1 MQGKKHRLKQDYPE
15 LSISPA
21 VNPWLFLPIFGP
33 MRQYL
38 HWKSYLVVFALTIVG
53 LALYYFN
60 QVAKDMAVE
69 EEKKVNVLVE
79 AIRTVAQSPTGGS
92 QSGEGVATDVTFA
105 SKVISENTTI
115 PVFVTDQEENIIDI
129 KNLDTSRLAKDP
141 EYLKRKY
148 ADFKKQHIPILFDY
162 STPGMPGKG
171 YLVYGDSEL
180 LNRLKYYPLLILA
193 ITFFF
198 LLIVVIAISNAQ
210 RSLQNQVWV
219 GMSKETA
226 HQLGTPLSSIVA
238 WMELLKDNES
248 NREWV
253 EEMEKDV
260 SRLQLIADRFSKIGS
275 IPQLKEE
282 NLIER
287 LQGMVEYMR
296 MRKPQKVTID
306 FEHGEEEDVQV
317 LLSAPLFD
325 WVIENLMRNALD
337 AMEGQGRIF
346 IKLVNQPRMV
356 TIDVSDTG
364 KGIPKND
371 FKKVFAPGFSTKQ
384 RGWGLGLSL
393 ARRIIQKYHNGSIF
407 VKDSTPGKGT
417 TFRIIF
423 RR

>member
-1 MQGKKHRLKQDYPE
+1 
-15 LSISPA
+15 
-21 VNPWLFLPIFGP
+21 
-33 MRQYL
+33 MRKYL

-60 QVAKDMAVE
+60 QVAKDMEVE
-69 EEKKVNVLVE
+69 EHKKVEMMVE
-79 AIRTVAQSPTGGS
+79 AIKTVVIANANS
-92 QSGEGVATDVTFA
+92 QADITFA
-105 SKVISENTTI
+105 TKVIDGNTTI
-115 PVFVTDQEENIIDI
+115 PLFITDLEGNIMDK
-129 KNLDTSRLAKDP
+129 KNLDTTRLAKDP
-141 EYLKRKY
+141 DYINRKY
-148 ADFKKQHIPILFDY
+148 KEFRKLHKPILYDY
-162 STPGMPGKG
+162 GSPGLSGKG
-171 YLVYGDSEL
+171 YLVYGDSDL
-180 LNRLKYYPLLILA
+180 LNRLRYYPLLILA

-238 WMELLKDNES
+238 WMELLKEQES
-248 NREWV
+248 NQEWIA
-253 EEMEKDV
+253 EMEKDV

-282 NLIER
+282 NLVDR

-296 MRKPQKVTID
+296 MRKPQRVTID
-306 FEHGEEEDVQV
+306 FEHAEEDVQV
-317 LLSAPLFD
+317 LLSGPLFD

-337 AMEGQGRIF
+337 AMEGKGAILIRLI
-346 IKLVNQPRMV
+346 NQPRTV

-364 KGIPKND
+364 KGIPKNN

-393 ARRIIQKYHNGSIF
+393 ARRIIQKYHNASIF
-407 VKDSTPGKGT
+407 VKSSEPGKGT
-417 TFRIIF
+417 TFRIVF

>member
-1 MQGKKHRLKQDYPE
+1 
-15 LSISPA
+15 
-21 VNPWLFLPIFGP
+21 

-38 HWKSYLVVFALTIVG
+38 HWKSYLVIFALTIVG

-60 QVAKDMAVE
+60 QMAKEMGVE
-69 EEKKVNVLVE
+69 EHKKITVVME
-79 AIRTVAQSPTGGS
+79 AIKTVAMTASNS
-92 QSGEGVATDVTFA
+92 QTDVTFA
-105 SKVISENTTI
+105 SKVIDENTTI
-115 PVFVTDQEENIIDI
+115 PLFITDEHFNIIDKRNI
-129 KNLDTSRLAKDP
+129 DTTRLAKDP
-141 EYLKRKY
+141 DYIKRKFNE
-148 ADFKKQHIPILFDY
+148 FKKLHAPIPFDY
-162 STPGMPGKG
+162 STPGLKGHG
-171 YLVYGDSEL
+171 YLIYGDSNL
-180 LNRLKYYPLLILA
+180 LNRLRYYPLLITA

-226 HQLGTPLSSIVA
+226 HQIGTPLTSIVA
-238 WMELLKDNES
+238 WLELLKDYEP

-253 EEMEKDV
+253 AEMEKDV

-282 NLIER
+282 NLVLR
-287 LQGMVEYMR
+287 LQSMVEYMR
-296 MRKPQKVTID
+296 MRKPKKVTID
-306 FEHGEEEDVQV
+306 FEHAEDDVEV
-317 LLSAPLFD
+317 LLSGPLFD

-337 AMEGQGRIF
+337 AMEGEGRIL
-346 IKLVNQPRMV
+346 IKLDNQPRVV

-364 KGIPKND
+364 KGIPKNN

-393 ARRIIQKYHNGSIF
+393 AKRIIEKYHNGNIF
-407 VKDSTPGKGT
+407 VKSSEAGQGT